1 MRPVALLM
9 FLLSATPA
17 LAAVVPVPEPTSYA
31 KPVPGG
37 KFLLVQLGNKAAE
50 DKFGGAVEKRR
61 FAELRAKFPTPGLY
75 TTADP
80 PILVWPL
87 PEAEFV
93 HYDHVFPAPDG
104 VHFVRVDGSF
114 WQSEAYTGGRLRPS
128 AEAAAAQVN
137 GPAVSFFKNGE
148 LTRRYAVRELIEKPD
163 ELTATPLHLLWY
175 ASGRLQVDTM
185 RFNLFTQE
193 SVRHTFDAETGEKL
207 TTSKV
212 GLENPLTQNILI
224 AIGAM
229 TAVIML
235 GWVVFVAR
243 RQRPAPA
250 VATPGERGTLV
261 P

>member
-1 MRPVALLM
+1 MRRAAVLL
-9 FLLSATPA
+9 LLLTAASAP
-17 LAAVVPVPEPTSYA
+17 AAVVPVPEPTSYA

-37 KFLLVQLGNKAAE
+37 QFLLVQLGNKAAE
-50 DKFGGAVEKRR
+50 DKFGGTAEKQR
-61 FAELRAKFPTPGLY
+61 FAELRAKFPKPGLY

-87 PEAEFV
+87 PETEFA

-104 VHFVRVDGSF
+104 VHFVRVDGDF
-114 WQSEAYTGGRLRPS
+114 WQSEAYTGGKLRPS
-128 AEAAAAQVN
+128 PEAAAAQID

-148 LTRRYAVRELIEKPD
+148 LVRRHTVRDLVERPD

-193 SVRHTFDAETGEKL
+193 SVRHTFDATTGEKIA
-207 TTSKV
+207 TTKV
-212 GLENPLTQNILI
+212 GLANPLTQNILI
-224 AIGAM
+224 VIGAM
-229 TAVIML
+229 TAAILL

-243 RQRPAPA
+243 RRPAPVEPAA
-250 VATPGERGTLV
+250 VPSEPR